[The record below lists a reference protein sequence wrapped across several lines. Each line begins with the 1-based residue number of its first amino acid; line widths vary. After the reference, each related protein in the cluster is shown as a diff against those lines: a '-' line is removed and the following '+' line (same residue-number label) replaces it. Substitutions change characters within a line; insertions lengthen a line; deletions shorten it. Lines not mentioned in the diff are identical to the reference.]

1 MNKLTTILLLSF
13 GLCLSGKLVLADTT
27 NLPPDNDKVV
37 RAGTI
42 VITQNG
48 VPADKPA
55 QAASQSVAE
64 EWVIPIL
71 RLIVWPGLVAAV
83 IWFYRKEIRSK
94 LANVTTVKGGKNVSV
109 EFAPAM
115 SEQQKASA
123 GTPNKP
129 EITGN
134 HQEFEKVKAEASSS
148 SLVKQRAAQ
157 ILENLQKANFTDPQ
171 KMELGAVVVAGL
183 QVENHFWKAFNFIFG
198 TQIALL
204 QELNSR
210 PLPEQAVQ
218 TYFEGV
224 KARFPDVYSS
234 ATRDGYLAFLLN
246 YGLIQIIEGQYAITE
261 QGREFLVWMARSQ
274 LSPNKPL

>member
-1 MNKLTTILLLSF
+1 MNKLTTILLLSV
-13 GLCLSGKLVLADTT
+13 GLFLSGNLILADTT
-27 NLPPDNDKVV
+27 NLPADSEKVV

-48 VPADKPA
+48 VPAAKPA
-55 QAASQSVAE
+55 QDAEQSVAE

-71 RLIVWPGLVAAV
+71 RLIVWPGLVASV
-83 IWFYRKEIRSK
+83 IWFYRKEIRTK
-94 LANVTTVKGGKNVSV
+94 LANVTSVKGGENVSV
-109 EFAPAM
+109 DFAPAM

-148 SLVKQRAAQ
+148 PLVRQRAAQ

-171 KMELGAVVVAGL
+171 KMDLGAFVVAGL
-183 QVENHFWKAFNFIFG
+183 QVENHFWKAYNFIFG

-218 TYFEGV
+218 AYFDGV

-246 YGLIQIIEGQYAITE
+246 YGLIQIIEGQFAITE
-261 QGREFLVWMARSQ
+261 QGREFLVWLAKSQ

>member
-13 GLCLSGKLVLADTT
+13 GLCLPGKLVLADTT
-27 NLPPDNDKVV
+27 NLPTDNEKVV

-48 VPADKPA
+48 VPAAKPA
-55 QAASQSVAE
+55 QDAGQSVAE

-71 RLIVWPGLVAAV
+71 RLIIWPGLVAAV
-83 IWFYRKEIRSK
+83 IWFYRKEIRGK
-94 LANVTTVKGGKNVSV
+94 LANVTSVKGGENVSV

-157 ILENLQKANFTDPQ
+157 LLENLQKATFTDPQ
-171 KMELGAVVVAGL
+171 KMELGALVVAGL
-183 QVENHFWKAFNFIFG
+183 QVENYFWKAYNFIFG

-218 TYFEGV
+218 AYFEGV
-224 KARFPDVYSS
+224 KARFPDVYST
-234 ATRDGYLAFLLN
+234 ATRDGYLAFLVN
-246 YGLIQIIEGQYAITE
+246 YGLIQTIEGQSAITE
-261 QGREFLVWMARSQ
+261 QGRECLVWLAKSQ